1 MAISWGA
8 KKQLN
13 FFAVFALVVVII
25 LVIILIKFLNP
36 TCFDGKQNQGE
47 QGVDCGGSCQP
58 CVGEVKDP
66 VVLWSKAFKIK
77 DGEYEAAALID
88 NPNIFAGIS
97 SFKYKLKIYDE
108 KNILIALKEGESFI
122 NPNEKKLIFET
133 NIETGK
139 RVPKKAFIEFEENF
153 KWKRIEKEKPQLVV
167 SGKQFFYEP
176 FPKLAVEISNKSSFG
191 IKDIF
196 ASTVLYDGNKNALA
210 VSVSKIDYIGGGS
223 NQEIVF
229 TWPEPLPEVPDSSEV
244 FVNINSTQ

>member
-8 KKQLN
+8 KKQLT
-13 FFAVFALVVVII
+13 FFAVFALII
-25 LVIILIKFLNP
+25 ISILMIVLIKLLNP
-36 TCFDGKQNQGE
+36 TCFDGEQNQSE
-47 QGVDCGGSCQP
+47 QGVDCGGPCQS
-58 CVGEVKDP
+58 CVGEVKDL

-77 DGEYEAAALID
+77 DGKYEAAALID
-88 NPNIFAGIS
+88 NSNIFAGIS

-108 KNILIALKEGESFI
+108 KNILVALKEGESFI

-139 RVPKKAFIEFEENF
+139 RIPKKVFIELEENF

-176 FPKLAVEISNKSSFG
+176 FPRLTAEISNKSSFG
-191 IKDIF
+191 IRDIF

-210 VSVSKIDYIGGGS
+210 VSASKIDYIGGGLS
-223 NQEIVF
+223 QEIVF
-229 TWPEPLPEVPDSSEV
+229 TWPEPLSEKPDSNEV
-244 FVNINSTQ
+244 FVSINSTQ